1 MNPLVISIILIITGL
16 LIVAAV
22 SITKGIFYAIDNI
35 RKKLKHRSLNIIHCP
50 YCSTELEI
58 PPGSEG
64 RDARCLGCNQKFS
77 IPAKIKPSNTKNIA
91 RRAYLYLRD
100 TPIVVAS
107 IILATAIII
116 ASVLNYNTNRY
127 SYHYKSYEYSP
138 DSHRVFDKNTGKLHM
153 RNGKVILDILN
164 NQRIVNE

>member
-1 MNPLVISIILIITGL
+1 MNTILFVISIILTMGL

-22 SITKGIFYAIDNI
+22 SITKGIFYATDNI
-35 RKKLKHRSLNIIHCP
+35 RKKLNHRSSNIIRCP

-77 IPAKIKPSNTKNIA
+77 IPAKMKPSNTKNIA
-91 RRAYLYLRD
+91 RRVYLYLRD
-100 TPIVVAS
+100 APIVVAS

-127 SYHYKSYEYSP
+127 SYHYK
-138 DSHRVFDKNTGKLHM
+138 DSHRVFDKNTGKLHIH
-153 RNGKVILDILN
+153 NGKVILDILN